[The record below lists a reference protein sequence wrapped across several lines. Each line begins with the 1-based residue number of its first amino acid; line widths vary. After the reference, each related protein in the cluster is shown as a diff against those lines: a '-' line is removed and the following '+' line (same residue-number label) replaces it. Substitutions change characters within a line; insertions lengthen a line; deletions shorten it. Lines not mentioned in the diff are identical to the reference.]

1 MLKKEIKIE
10 EKKIFLGIS
19 VLFLLPTIYYILKGN
34 KIINLSTN
42 FSYFYLPSVAGTT
55 IQKGISTAMF
65 VGIMLALFFL
75 YLQLIK
81 KANYLFK
88 TNRAVAGFIIAISI
102 IFTCMLP
109 MTSTDIFYYIGTGW
123 SEAKY
128 EVNPYYTSLEETMQ
142 KEEGAKED
150 EILLKTPKI
159 WRKTTIVYGPVWPM
173 ICRVLSGLSAGSLTF
188 ALILYKLFNLSVHLI
203 NCLILYKLT
212 KKRKWVL
219 LYACNPLILFTGL
232 TEVHND
238 ILVVGM
244 ILLALYFFKK
254 KKNMV
259 ITVILLAI
267 ATAIK
272 YYAILL
278 IPFLVI
284 YDVRKQKM
292 GKRILQAT
300 GWAILF
306 IAIVAGLYLV
316 YMKDIEVFKGIPT
329 QQEKFANTCIVPL
342 AVKEYK
348 TAVKIS
354 RTIMGGYVL
363 IYVVTI
369 LKLLFSKKI
378 SFIKNIRIYNNL
390 LLVFIFLTIT
400 NFQAWYVMW
409 LFSTII
415 WQRGKI
421 IRLILN
427 ISVAVELA
435 NAVYFLLNESYLYAS
450 YYSLTFIILLI
461 LLEWI
466 NNKKGE
472 KNAKRMQ
479 TRQIN

>member
-10 EKKIFLGIS
+10 AKEIFIGIS
-19 VLFLLPTIYYILKGN
+19 ILFLLPTIYYVLTGN
-34 KIINLSTN
+34 KVTNLTTN
-42 FSYFYLPSVAGTT
+42 FSYFYLPSVVEIT
-55 IQKGISTAMF
+55 IQKVISTLMF
-65 VGIMLALFFL
+65 VGIMLVLFLL
-75 YLQLIK
+75 YLQMIK
-81 KANYLFK
+81 KANQLFK
-88 TNRAVAGFIIAISI
+88 SNQAVAGFVITIAIL
-102 IFTCMLP
+102 FTCILP

-128 EVNPYYTSLEETMQ
+128 KVNPYYTSLEETMQ

-150 EILLKTPKI
+150 EILLKTPKV

-173 ICRVLSGLSAGSLTF
+173 VCKVLSGLSAGSLTL
-188 ALILYKLFNLSVHLI
+188 ALILYKLFNLAIHLI

-212 KKRKWVL
+212 KKRKLVL

-238 ILVVGM
+238 ILVVGI

-254 KKNMV
+254 KKNMLL
-259 ITVILLAI
+259 TVVLLAI

-272 YYAILL
+272 YYAVLL

-284 YDVRKQKM
+284 YHVRIHKV
-292 GKRILQAT
+292 GTRILQAT

-306 IAIVAGLYLV
+306 TAIVVGFYLV

-329 QQEKFANTCIVPL
+329 QQGKFANTIMVPL

-348 TAVKIS
+348 MAVKIS

-363 IYVVTI
+363 IYVITI

-378 SFIKNIRIYNNL
+378 SFTKNMRTYNNL
-390 LLVFIFLTIT
+390 LLLFIFITIT

-415 WQRGKI
+415 WQRGKMI
-421 IRLILN
+421 QSILN
-427 ISVAVELA
+427 ISIAVELA
-435 NAVYFLLNESYLYAS
+435 NGVYFLLNESYLYAQ
-450 YYSLTFIILLI
+450 YYSLIFIILFI
-461 LLEWI
+461 ILEWI
-466 NNKKGE
+466 KNKRGE
-472 KNAKRMQ
+472 KNAKRLQ
-479 TRQIN
+479 TRQVN